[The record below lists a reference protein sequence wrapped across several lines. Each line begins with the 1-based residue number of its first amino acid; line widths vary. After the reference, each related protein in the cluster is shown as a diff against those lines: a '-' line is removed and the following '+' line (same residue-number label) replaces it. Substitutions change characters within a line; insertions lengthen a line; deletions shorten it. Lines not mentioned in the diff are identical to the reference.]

1 MASMVHGKEQEGAD
15 ENEGPR
21 AVVRKRGGRLKEGAY
36 GNMEELALILTQ
48 MAKKKTLSR

>member
-1 MASMVHGKEQEGAD
+1 MVHGREKGAD
-15 ENEGPR
+15 ENEGPK

-48 MAKKKTLSR
+48 KVEKTLTR